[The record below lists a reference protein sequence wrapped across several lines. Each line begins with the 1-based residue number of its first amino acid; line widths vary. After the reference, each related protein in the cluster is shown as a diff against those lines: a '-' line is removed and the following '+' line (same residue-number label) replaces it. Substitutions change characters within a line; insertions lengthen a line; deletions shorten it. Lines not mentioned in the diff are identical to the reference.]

1 MPRIK
6 PGGRMGITQRREGWE
21 DLFATRTRG
30 DVGEG
35 LGSILALSTA
45 TDLISFSGGFPDP
58 ATFPGPVLAEILRR
72 LIAAGDASAMQYAP
86 TPGLPGPRGG
96 PHLPGS
102 HHGLPEF
109 PGQRR
114 VRAHR

>member
-6 PGGRMGITQRREGWE
+6 PGGWE

-45 TDLISFSGGFPDP
+45 TDRISFSGGFPDP
-58 ATFPGPVLAEILRR
+58 ATFPGPFLPRSYARSSSR
-72 LIAAGDASAMQYAP
+72 PSRHTCPKAS
-86 TPGLPGPRGG
+86 PGPGRKEDSSVG
-96 PHLPGS
+96 
-102 HHGLPEF
+102 
-109 PGQRR
+109 
-114 VRAHR
+114 

>member
-1 MPRIK
+1 MVFWSTGKRSP
-6 PGGRMGITQRREGWE
+6 EGVLDATDQAAQGEWE

-58 ATFPGPVLAEILRR
+58 PRSLAPFLLR
-72 LIAAGDASAMQYAP
+72 S
-86 TPGLPGPRGG
+86 
-96 PHLPGS
+96 
-102 HHGLPEF
+102 
-109 PGQRR
+109 
-114 VRAHR
+114 

>member
-6 PGGRMGITQRREGWE
+6 PGGGMRITQRRRGWE

-86 TPGLPGPRGG
+86 TPGSPASRL
-96 PHLPGS
+96 
-102 HHGLPEF
+102 
-109 PGQRR
+109 
-114 VRAHR
+114 HR

>member
-1 MPRIK
+1 MR
-6 PGGRMGITQRREGWE
+6 ITQRRRGWE

-58 ATFPGPVLAEILRR
+58 AHVPRPRSCRDPQEAHRR
-72 LIAAGDASAMQYAP
+72 RGRLGHAVRPHSRL
-86 TPGLPGPRGG
+86 PGLAPSSLSDWSSWRDEVRRKGSSS
-96 PHLPGS
+96 LPAG
-102 HHGLPEF
+102 
-109 PGQRR
+109 
-114 VRAHR
+114 HRSP